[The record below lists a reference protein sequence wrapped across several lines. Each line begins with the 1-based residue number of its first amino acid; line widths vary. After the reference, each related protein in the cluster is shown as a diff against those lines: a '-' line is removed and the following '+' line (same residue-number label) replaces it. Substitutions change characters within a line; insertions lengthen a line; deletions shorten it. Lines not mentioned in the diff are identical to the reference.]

1 MYEEY
6 TRREYVMRNTFIVL
20 IIVLLGICADVQA
33 RQVYKWVDENGDTHY
48 GDYPKE
54 NATEKLNVQSNSP
67 AASAPNTNSRQHLE
81 KQKQMADTM
90 REERLKRK
98 EEKEKAKKEQ
108 QEKERKCA
116 IAKGKLQDYKE
127 FGRIVTRGDK
137 GERQYMNDAEREKL
151 LQRTQKEV
159 DKWCK

>member
-6 TRREYVMRNTFIVL
+6 TKREYIMRHTL
-20 IIVLLGICADVQA
+20 IILTIILIGIGANVQA

-54 NATEKLNVQSNSP
+54 NATEQLNVQSNSP
-67 AASAPNTNSRQHLE
+67 SASSKNTNPQQRFE
-81 KQKQMADTM
+81 KKKQMADAM
-90 REERLKRK
+90 REERLKRQ

-108 QEKERKCA
+108 QEKERKCT
-116 IAKGKLQDYKE
+116 IAKGKLQDFKE
-127 FGRIVTRGDK
+127 FGRIVTRGDN
-137 GERQYMNDAEREKL
+137 GERQYMNDAEREQL